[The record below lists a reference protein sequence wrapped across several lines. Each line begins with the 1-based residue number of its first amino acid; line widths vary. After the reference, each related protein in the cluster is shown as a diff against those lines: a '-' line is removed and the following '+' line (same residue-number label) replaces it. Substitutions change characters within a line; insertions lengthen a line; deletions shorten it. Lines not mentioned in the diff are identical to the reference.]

1 MFRQGCAASNPPDD
15 AANGGAASLTQGTD
29 GRTALQ
35 LLSQGTT
42 NVPRVNP
49 TITAHEKP
57 RADPEPKRPEGSL
70 WCRKG
75 GALISG
81 APRGAI
87 SGVGGVDGPHRAT
100 ARAGTHLYRTNVAL
114 TSDWTTSSG
123 GRENDLRDE
132 ATVIE
137 APRGWPLVESVSE
150 GEGRWVAGDGLVYA
164 PLYCSCPGCGLAHI
178 GEKVIAAGLGSQ
190 EAIGLAWFFPSLVHA
205 VGID

>member
-1 MFRQGCAASNPPDD
+1 MFRQGCAASNPTDD
-15 AANGGAASLTQGTD
+15 PANGGAASLTQGTD

-42 NVPRVNP
+42 TNVPRVTP
-49 TITAHEKP
+49 TIAAHEKP
-57 RADPEPKRPEGSL
+57 HADPEPRRPEGSL

-87 SGVGGVDGPHRAT
+87 SGVGVDGPRLAT
-100 ARAGTHLYRTNVAL
+100 AMASTHLYRTIIAL
-114 TSDWTTSSG
+114 TSDCTTSSG
-123 GRENDLRDE
+123 GREDGLPDA

-137 APRGWPLVESVSE
+137 VPRGWPLVEKVSQ

-164 PLYCSCPGCGLAHI
+164 PLYCSCPGCRLAHI
-178 GEKVIAAGLGSQ
+178 GEKVIAAGLGFQ
-190 EAIGLAWFFPSLVHA
+190 KTIGLAWFFPSLVHA